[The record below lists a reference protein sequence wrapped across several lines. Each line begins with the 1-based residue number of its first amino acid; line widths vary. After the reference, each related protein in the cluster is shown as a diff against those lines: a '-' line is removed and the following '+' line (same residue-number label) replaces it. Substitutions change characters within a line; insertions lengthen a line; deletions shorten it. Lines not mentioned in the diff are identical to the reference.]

1 MRAFIYFGGMME
13 ISENNSHDVMQDI
26 SDPSLAQKPSIFP
39 GILPTIGWI
48 ILYFVLQIT
57 CTAIFIAIGEPRG
70 LAVLWGIVSSAIIQ
84 LLLMFLY
91 LRKDSRLKKI
101 GLDTFGTMSLTRT
114 FGLAFILVVGAM
126 LFNFLY
132 AHYVIPGI
140 GMQEEM
146 AKMLASIPRTPVNI
160 IAGFFAFAIAAP
172 LVEELLF
179 RGFLQNAFARF
190 LPIWAAIL
198 LSSFAF
204 AMVHLQPYAI
214 PGLMSLSIAFG
225 YLYYRTGSLRTN
237 ILLHILNNTAALLL
251 TQAVV

>member
-1 MRAFIYFGGMME
+1 MPETR
-13 ISENNSHDVMQDI
+13 SQVKMQEI

-39 GILPTIGWI
+39 GIFPTIGWI
-48 ILYFVLQIT
+48 VLYFVLQLI
-57 CTAIFIAIGEPRG
+57 CTAIFIAVDAVSGGTQIADAGAHKG
-70 LAVLWGIVSSAIIQ
+70 LAVLWGIVASAIIQ
-84 LLLMFLY
+84 LSLMFLY
-91 LRKDSRLKKI
+91 LRKDNRFKKI
-101 GLDTFGTMSLTRT
+101 GLDSFGTMPLART

-179 RGFLQNAFARF
+179 RGFLQNALTRF
-190 LPIWAAIL
+190 VPVWAAIL

-204 AMVHLQPYAI
+204 ALVHLQPYAI

-225 YLYYRTGSLRTN
+225 YLYHRTGSLRTN

>member
-1 MRAFIYFGGMME
+1 
-13 ISENNSHDVMQDI
+13 MQDI
-26 SDPSLAQKPSIFP
+26 SDPSLAQKPSHFP

-48 ILYFVLQIT
+48 ILYFVLQII
-57 CTAIFIAIGEPRG
+57 CTAVFIAVAAVDGGTPIADAGANRG

-91 LRKDSRLKKI
+91 LRKDGRFKKI
-101 GLDTFGTMSLTRT
+101 GLDTFGTMPLART
-114 FGLAFILVVGAM
+114 FGLAFILVVSAM

-179 RGFLQNAFARF
+179 RGFLQNTIAR
-190 LPIWAAIL
+190 LVPVWAAIL
-198 LSSFAF
+198 LSS
-204 AMVHLQPYAI
+204 
-214 PGLMSLSIAFG
+214 
-225 YLYYRTGSLRTN
+225 
-237 ILLHILNNTAALLL
+237 
-251 TQAVV
+251 

>member
-1 MRAFIYFGGMME
+1 
-13 ISENNSHDVMQDI
+13 MQDI
-26 SDPSLAQKPSIFP
+26 SDPSLAQKPSHFP

-48 ILYFVLQIT
+48 ILYFVLQII
-57 CTAIFIAIGEPRG
+57 CTAVFIAVAAVDGGTPIADAGANRG

-91 LRKDSRLKKI
+91 LRKDGRFKKI
-101 GLDTFGTMSLTRT
+101 GLDTFGTIPLART
-114 FGLAFILVVGAM
+114 FGLAFILVVSAM

-179 RGFLQNAFARF
+179 RGFLQNTFARF
-190 LPIWAAIL
+190 VPVWAAIL

-204 AMVHLQPYAI
+204 ALVHLQPYAI

-225 YLYYRTGSLRTN
+225 YLYHRTGSLRTN
-237 ILLHILNNTAALLL
+237 IFLHILNNTAALLL
-251 TQAVV
+251 TQAAV